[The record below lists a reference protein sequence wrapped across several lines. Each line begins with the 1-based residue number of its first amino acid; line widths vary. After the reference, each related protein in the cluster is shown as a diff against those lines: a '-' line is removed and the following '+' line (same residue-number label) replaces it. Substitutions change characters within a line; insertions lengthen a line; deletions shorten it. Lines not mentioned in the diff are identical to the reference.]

1 MTNAVKKKFVVIT
14 MILLIGVSAV
24 FAGVYS
30 WIAFEHSKTET
41 RNIMYVML
49 DAVCEIEN
57 NGKMEDGAFLLEYAD
72 EDWPITKLVVSE
84 DKKILYR
91 KVFGGTGED
100 ELSDYSIEDIISS
113 DEGEWLSGEYVFCST
128 RLNDGNS
135 LYLVANYVDEN
146 AQRLTLVRMVFA
158 FIFGILLLAGITL
171 YLSRFVT
178 KPAEEALEREKRFVA
193 DASHE
198 LKTPLSAI
206 AVNAQI
212 LEKKDGSSQQVQSI
226 LAETGRMSK
235 MIEKLLTLSYLDAM
249 KSDMSQRVDL
259 SLMANEIALTYESVA
274 FEKNI
279 TVTYEIEDNIIVK
292 GNHDELYQLIV
303 ILVDNAIKNTPES
316 GEIRILLSKNP
327 AAELKVENT
336 GKGISYE
343 DLPHIFERF
352 YSTGTSR
359 EDSSFG
365 LGLAIAK
372 AITDNHHGSIKA
384 ESDEGGRTCF
394 TVRLRN

>member
-41 RNIMYVML
+41 RNVMYVML

-113 DEGEWLSGEYVFCST
+113 DEDEWLSGEYVFCST

-303 ILVDNAIKNTPES
+303 ILVDNAIKNTPEA